1 MDKIRKLREK
11 ILKSDNAL
19 LKFSLVRKA
28 LILVLTRNFIRYLII
43 GFTTFAMQIG
53 LLYVFTQLLGLEKV
67 IGNVFSTLL
76 SVVFNFV
83 MSNYWTF
90 KAGSGAK
97 KKKLGRYLVLF
108 TFNYLFD
115 TALAFPILVTN
126 LNVNEYLAKI
136 IITGMIVAWNYF
148 LYKLWVFKD

>member
-1 MDKIRKLREK
+1 MDKIKQLRDL
-11 ILKSDNAL
+11 ILKSENAL
-19 LKFSLVRKA
+19 LRISLVRKA
-28 LILVLTRNFIRYLII
+28 LSLILTRNFIRYLII
-43 GFTTFAMQIG
+43 GFTTFGMQIG
-53 LLYVFTQLLGLEKV
+53 LLYLFTQLLGLEKV
-67 IGNVFSTLL
+67 MGNVFSTLL
-76 SVVFNFV
+76 SVVFNFI

-115 TALAFPILVTN
+115 TALAFPLLVN
-126 LNVNEYLAKI
+126 SFNVNQYIAKI
-136 IITGMIVAWNYF
+136 VITGMIVAWNFF